1 MLLLWNNIV
10 FTNYFNYQPRFNRV
24 LLKQILP
31 RIKDG
36 AYLTNVDDKNSKET
50 HSVSLSIDRNTALFF
65 DFGIEYI
72 SPKVLN
78 KIRDKSITHNIFRIQ
93 DDDCVK
99 CGFYCIAFIEY
110 MLAEKALLDYTNL
123 FSSNDCEKND
133 KIIYRYFGYKYGRRS
148 RHSV

>member
-1 MLLLWNNIV
+1 M
-10 FTNYFNYQPRFNRV
+10 
-24 LLKQILP
+24 
-31 RIKDG
+31 
-36 AYLTNVDDKNSKET
+36 
-50 HSVSLSIDRNTALFF
+50 FF

-148 RHSV
+148 RHSA